1 MLWAGLFLTNLF
13 LLAHGFALP
22 IHPFGWLGDVSIS
35 GISVETVVCERIHE
49 MFFVDEYKKRLGI
62 QLQLQRF
69 FSTPENNHH
78 HRPL

>member
-13 LLAHGFALP
+13 LLLLTDFALP
-22 IHPFGWLGDVSIS
+22 IHPFGWLEDVSIS

-49 MFFVDEYKKRLGI
+49 MFFVIEYKKRLGI
-62 QLQLQRF
+62 RLHLQRF
-69 FSTPENNHH
+69 LSTPENYH